1 MIVREIV
8 RKRNKVNIFFD
19 NNECIQVPY
28 DIYVKNVL
36 CTDEEITEKELDEIK
51 YQADIYLIKH
61 SSFRYLALRNHS
73 KYELRI
79 KLNKKG
85 YNKERIDFVL
95 SDLSKYNYLNDLT
108 FAENYFQY
116 QLTKKKGKLKIISE
130 LYKKGI
136 NREIVNEISKKYD
149 NNQANYE
156 TACEIGIKKFNK
168 LKLKNYQNI
177 QIKQK
182 LYLFLA
188 NKGFTSD
195 TIFMVVSK
203 IMKDDDE

>member
-1 MIVREIV
+1 MIVSEIV
-8 RKRNKVNIFFD
+8 RTRNKVNIFFD
-19 NNECIQVPY
+19 NNECLQVPF

-36 CTDEEITEKELDEIK
+36 CKDEEITEKEIDELK
-51 YQADIYLIKH
+51 YQSDIYLIKQ
-61 SSFRYLALRNHS
+61 SAFRYLALRNHS
-73 KYELRI
+73 IYELKL

-95 SDLSKYNYLNDLT
+95 NDLSKYNYLNDLV

-116 QLTKKKGKLKIISE
+116 QLTKKKGKLKIISD
-130 LYKKGI
+130 LFKKGI
-136 NREIVNEISKKYD
+136 SREIINEITKKFD
-149 NNQANYE
+149 NELDNQNA
-156 TACEIGIKKFNK
+156 AFEIGIKKFNK
-168 LKLKNYQNI
+168 LKDRNFHNI

-188 NKGFTSD
+188 NKGFTKD
-195 TIFMVVSK
+195 TIFSVVSK